1 MEEARGAD
9 QQWLPR
15 RDDGTVER
23 FFAARSTA
31 TTTNRGLLRGIFF
44 LRPIFFP
51 GTTRRE
57 GVHTK
62 RCRTKTPL
70 FEEDRG
76 KNAKKKMTDAGNTD
90 EENPYEIV
98 VDEEDKGDLGDGN
111 SRVIIRVQA
120 RNA

>member
-31 TTTNRGLLRGIFF
+31 TTTNRGLFAGIFSFDQIFSRDDSKGGAHKKMSHKNAALRG
-44 LRPIFFP
+44 RPWKK
-51 GTTRRE
+51 RE
-57 GVHTK
+57 
-62 RCRTKTPL
+62 
-70 FEEDRG
+70 
-76 KNAKKKMTDAGNTD
+76 KKMTDAGNTD

-98 VDEEDKGDLGDGN
+98 VDEEDKGTWETGTLE
-111 SRVIIRVQA
+111 
-120 RNA
+120 

>member
-44 LRPIFFP
+44 LRPIFFSRDDSK
-51 GTTRRE
+51 G
-57 GVHTK
+57 GGAHK
-62 RCRTKTPL
+62 KMSLKTPL

-98 VDEEDKGDLGDGN
+98 VDEEDKGTWETGTLE
-111 SRVIIRVQA
+111 
-120 RNA
+120 